1 MFSTKSKST
10 ADTETALLPMPAH
23 VAIIMDGNGRWANA
37 RGLPRIMG
45 HKKGAEAVRAT
56 VTACGELGID
66 YLTLY
71 AFSSENWKRPM
82 EEVDDLMGLLRH
94 YLRNELNRLN
104 KNNVRLRCIG
114 QRERLAPDI
123 VNLIEDA
130 EGKTAA
136 NTGLTLILALN
147 YGGQAEIV
155 DAARQIAR
163 SVREGLL
170 DPDLIDETIFAS
182 HLQTKGFPDPD
193 IIIRTSGEQRLSNFL
208 LWQAAYAEFL
218 FIDDYWPDFTK
229 DRLLDAVNEYRS
241 RDRRYGARSG

>member
-1 MFSTKSKST
+1 MFSAKSRTT
-10 ADTETALLPMPAH
+10 ADPETALLPMPVH
-23 VAIIMDGNGRWANA
+23 VAIIMDGNGRWAHA
-37 RGLPRIMG
+37 RGLPRVMG
-45 HKKGAEAVRAT
+45 HRKGAEAVRST
-56 VTACGELGID
+56 VTACGELGIS

-104 KNNVRLRCIG
+104 RNNVRLRCIG

-123 VNLIEDA
+123 VDLIEDA
-130 EGKTAA
+130 EGDTAA

-163 SVREGLL
+163 NVDKGLL
-170 DPDLIDETIFAS
+170 DPELIDETIFAS
-182 HLQTKGFPDPD
+182 HLQTKDFPDPD

-218 FIDDYWPDFTK
+218 FIDDFWPDFTK